1 MAHSKLPASGGAH
14 SRHHV
19 NLRIERWNRRSTYA
33 SVLLLLLSGAVWL
46 IARHFLRPASQ
57 FGESVHPLEPLA
69 MKVHGAGTMA
79 MLFFLGSLMNSHI
92 RRAVKARRNLASGWA
107 MIMTMAVLVMTGFGL
122 YYLAGEASRPIWSTI
137 HWTIGLVLAGLIV
150 AHVLIGRASR

>member
-1 MAHSKLPASGGAH
+1 MAHPKLPASGGTH

-19 NLRIERWNRRSTYA
+19 NLRVERWNRRSTYA
-33 SVLLLLLSGAVWL
+33 SILVLVLSGAAWL
-46 IARHFLRPASQ
+46 IARHFLRPASE
-57 FGESVHPLEPLA
+57 FGESVHPFEPLA
-69 MKVHGAGTMA
+69 MKVHGAGAMA

-137 HWTIGLVLAGLIV
+137 HWVIGLVLAGLIV
-150 AHVLIGRASR
+150 GHVLIGRASR